1 MRILSKYIL
10 REHIGPFLFGLAVI
24 TFILVV
30 DFTLEIANL
39 IIGRGVSAFT
49 VLEIFFFNLGWIFAL
64 SIPMSVLVATLMAFG
79 RLSGDNEITAI
90 KSSGVS
96 LYRAVLAPLIVAL
109 GLAFLLTLFNNYALP
124 WTNHRARVLGTEL
137 GRRRPTLG
145 IKEGIFINDY
155 PGYSILVRKV
165 HRKSSQIEGITIYEE
180 KGRSSPRT
188 ILAQKGNL
196 SFFPQGNSLT
206 IDLYNGEI
214 HEVNQDDPSK
224 YRRLTF
230 KKYTLTLKGA
240 GGEVGRVNQEYRGD
254 REIGIG
260 ELLRR
265 AKVEEGKMAREREAI
280 HNILEKK
287 GLSPHKGL
295 KEELL
300 KQDPQTLSLIQG
312 KERLI
317 NYARKRKDSYMVEA
331 YKKFS
336 IPFACLVFI
345 LIGAPLGVMAHKGG
359 IGVGIGLSLGFFLLY
374 WAFLIGGEELA
385 DRNLIPPFWAMWAPN
400 LIIGGTGFYLLTRRV
415 KETKFLSW
423 LELKLKMRRLLGLPT
438 SGGPSAATRPT
449 TKSTKSASKSPPS
462 KAPPTPEPPS
472 HPHPQ
477 KQRKEK
483 SPSQEENKEEKEK
496 KS

>member
-10 REHIGPFLFGLAVI
+10 REHISPFLFGLAVI

-30 DFTLEIANL
+30 DFILEIANL
-39 IIGRGVSAFT
+39 IIGRGVSAST
-49 VLEIFFFNLGWIFAL
+49 VLELFLFNLGWMFAL

-79 RLSGDNEITAI
+79 RLSGDNEVTAI
-90 KSSGVS
+90 KSSGTS
-96 LYRAVLAPLIVAL
+96 LYRAVFAPLIVSL
-109 GLAFLLTLFNNYALP
+109 GLAFLLILFNNYVLP
-124 WTNHRARVLGTEL
+124 WTNHRARILGTQL

-145 IKEGIFINDY
+145 LKEGVFIDDF

-165 HRKSSQIEGITIYEE
+165 HQKSSQIEGITIYEE
-180 KGRSSPRT
+180 KGRRSPRT
-188 ILAQKGNL
+188 ILARKGNL
-196 SFFPQGNSLT
+196 SFSPQGNSLT
-206 IDLYNGEI
+206 LDLYNGEI
-214 HEVNQDDPSK
+214 HEVDQDDPSR

-240 GGEVGRVNQEYRGD
+240 GEGVSRINQEYRGD

-265 AKVEEGKMAREREAI
+265 AKVEEEKMTRERRAI
-280 HNILEKK
+280 DNILEEK
-287 GLSPHKGL
+287 GISPHKGL
-295 KEELL
+295 REELL
-300 KQDPQTLSLIQG
+300 KQDPKTLSLIQG
-312 KERLI
+312 KERVI
-317 NYARKRKDSYMVEA
+317 DYARKRKNSYMVEV

-400 LIIGGTGFYLLTRRV
+400 LIIGGAGFYLLTRRV
-415 KETKFLSW
+415 KETKFFSW
-423 LELKLKMRRLLGLPT
+423 PELKLRLKRFIGLPT
-438 SGGPSAATRPT
+438 SSRPSST
-449 TKSTKSASKSPPS
+449 T
-462 KAPPTPEPPS
+462 
-472 HPHPQ
+472 
-477 KQRKEK
+477 
-483 SPSQEENKEEKEK
+483 
-496 KS
+496 